1 MATAI
6 PILMALLMTMPT
18 SSPMRKGAMVATRNV
33 MENDGG
39 RTMGGVRLFELMNL
53 CAREGRW
60 RGGFAS
66 HSESGFATLEL
77 SLICTLADGGGKLP
91 EEPMIDVTKVSDK
104 GQVVIPKEIRDRLGF
119 VEGSR
124 LIVVA
129 TEDAVVLQKVETI
142 AGKVRMRD
150 LLDRV
155 KSLTDRLGFGR
166 T

>member
-1 MATAI
+1 LDGPRPRPLSCPERAI
-6 PILMALLMTMPT
+6 AAVKFNH
-18 SSPMRKGAMVATRNV
+18 R
-33 MENDGG
+33 
-39 RTMGGVRLFELMNL
+39 
-53 CAREGRW
+53 
-60 RGGFAS
+60 AS
-66 HSESGFATLEL
+66 ERAAIG
-77 SLICTLADGGGKLP
+77 LP
-91 EEPMIDVTKVSDK
+91 DDPMIDVTKVSDK
-104 GQVVIPKEIRDRLGF
+104 GQVVIPKEIRDKLGF

-142 AGKVRMRD
+142 AGKIRMRD

>member
-1 MATAI
+1 
-6 PILMALLMTMPT
+6 
-18 SSPMRKGAMVATRNV
+18 
-33 MENDGG
+33 
-39 RTMGGVRLFELMNL
+39 
-53 CAREGRW
+53 
-60 RGGFAS
+60 
-66 HSESGFATLEL
+66 
-77 SLICTLADGGGKLP
+77 LP
-91 EEPMIDVTKVSDK
+91 DEPMIDVTKVSDK
-104 GQVVIPKEIRDRLGF
+104 GQVVIPKEIRDKLGF

-166 T
+166 S

>member
-1 MATAI
+1 
-6 PILMALLMTMPT
+6 
-18 SSPMRKGAMVATRNV
+18 
-33 MENDGG
+33 
-39 RTMGGVRLFELMNL
+39 
-53 CAREGRW
+53 
-60 RGGFAS
+60 
-66 HSESGFATLEL
+66 
-77 SLICTLADGGGKLP
+77 
-91 EEPMIDVTKVSDK
+91 MIDVTKVSDK

>member
-1 MATAI
+1 
-6 PILMALLMTMPT
+6 MP
-18 SSPMRKGAMVATRNV
+18 
-33 MENDGG
+33 D
-39 RTMGGVRLFELMNL
+39 
-53 CAREGRW
+53 
-60 RGGFAS
+60 
-66 HSESGFATLEL
+66 
-77 SLICTLADGGGKLP
+77 D
-91 EEPMIDVTKVSDK
+91 PMIDVTKVSDK
-104 GQVVIPKEIRDRLGF
+104 GQVVIPKEIRDKLGF

-142 AGKVRMRD
+142 AGKIRMRD